1 MNYVLFDDNTRNH
14 LLPLTFT
21 KPVADLRI
29 GIMTIREKWEKL
41 LKAKTSTLTED
52 YLSKKYP
59 VVTSKGTVLI
69 NGSILPTSELVKKI
83 KRLNENESL
92 VDGDVVIAQHINTE
106 HLETTVE
113 QDNEKIN
120 PIKLRDKYIKIN
132 FAWDIFFK
140 NGHAIEDDFPL
151 ATRGKSSQRPNSTN
165 TVIGRRKLF
174 IDKTAKVNGAVL
186 NTSTGP
192 IFIGKDAEVMEGAVI
207 RGPFALCEGGVVKM
221 GAKIYG
227 PTTVGPHSKVG
238 GELNNVVIQG
248 YSNKAHD
255 GFIGN
260 SVIGEWCNLGADTNS
275 SNLRNTYDEVKVW
288 NYPAQAFIPSGLQFC
303 GLIMGDHS
311 KCAIN
316 TMFNTGTVVGVNA
329 NVFGAGF
336 QRNFIASFSWGGTG
350 GFSHYDI
357 DKALD
362 VARLVYERRNIELT
376 QEDEDILRHIHKLT
390 KTNRRY

>member
-92 VDGDVVIAQHINTE
+92 VDDDVVIAQHINTE

>member
-376 QEDEDILRHIHKLT
+376 QEDEAILRHIHKLT